1 LDYKVSEYVKMLD
14 INSAKEEVERMLS
27 QKIEPKEIRN
37 QIFLGLTEVGRK
49 YERGEYFIGDLIV
62 SGMLVKEVLA
72 LEEMKDSSSANSPQ
86 NKGRILIG
94 TVCDDIHDIGK
105 DIMTELL
112 ASGGIEVINLGVD
125 VPPQKFVEGIRKYN
139 PDILGLS
146 CTMTTSINYIFKTID
161 VIKDAGLRDNLKI
174 IIGGT
179 AISKKYSN
187 INLADEIVNDAYKG
201 LKICQEWVGKNS

>member
-1 LDYKVSEYVKMLD
+1 MDYKVSEYVKMLD
-14 INSAKEEVERMLS
+14 INSAKEEVEKMLS
-27 QKIEPKEIRN
+27 QKIEPREIRN

-49 YERGEYFIGDLIV
+49 YEKGEYYIGDLIV

-72 LEEMKDSSSANSPQ
+72 LDEMKDSSCDNDPQ
-86 NKGRILIG
+86 YKGRILIG

-112 ASGGIEVINLGVD
+112 ASEGFEVINLGVD
-125 VPPQKFVEGIRKYN
+125 VPPQKFVEGILKYN

-146 CTMTTSINYIFKTID
+146 CTMTTSIDYLFKTID
-161 VIKDAGLRDNLKI
+161 VIKEAGLRDNLKI

-179 AISKKYSN
+179 AISKKYFN
-187 INLADEIVNDAYKG
+187 NNLADEIVNDAYEG
-201 LKICQEWVGKNS
+201 LKTCQEWVG